1 MLVPLPTFWMIWL
14 KLIRLAGSRML
25 PTMGAA
31 LELGATEEPGIGTPG
46 SLVEKTLLLRPMP
59 TNLLLYFANQSA
71 PNSSLLLSVNW
82 PITVLND
89 TCGALTSIS
98 SRIFSTFITTSRL
111 PRTMIEL
118 ARWSAISFE
127 LPMVTAFGAVSTG

>member
-1 MLVPLPTFWMIWL
+1 MIWL
-14 KLIRLAGSRML
+14 KLIRLAGSRILGTTGATLL
-25 PTMGAA
+25 PGF
-31 LELGATEEPGIGTPG
+31 TEEPGMGTFG
-46 SLVEKTLLLRPMP
+46 SLVVNTLLFREVP
-59 TNLLLYFANQSA
+59 TNLLLYFANQST
-71 PNSSLLLSVNW
+71 PNSSLLLRVNW

-111 PRTMIEL
+111 PSTMIEL

-127 LPMVTAFGAVSTG
+127 FPMVTALGTVSTG